1 MCLQNNRFY
10 YIITSTIIN
19 IKYLSE
25 GGFVNKQVMYYDG
38 VAIVKDENGN
48 ERKIQN
54 CDNLDDILVE
64 ENVIETIQNQINVL
78 EYNSLLFSKYRLG
91 DMLSIPMPTL
101 ITILVPSIMMH
112 ITSSLNRSII
122 DGMIYTKFGLV
133 EKDKFLSVFIAA
145 FLPYALS
152 QSNKWYNEYVEDKK
166 CEMGRKITIQELK
179 SGLLNSKEILE
190 EMRRKSIPS
199 TTIQTSHII
208 DDKERLEILREHV
221 SFYYEIGYN
230 FKEYYRYYIKYGDLP
245 EAIKEEYNSTAIDI
259 AKRILESNKG
269 FTKKYNR

>member
-1 MCLQNNRFY
+1 M
-10 YIITSTIIN
+10 
-19 IKYLSE
+19 
-25 GGFVNKQVMYYDG
+25 NKQVMYYDG

-48 ERKIQN
+48 EREIQN

-64 ENVIETIQNQINVL
+64 ENVIEAIQNQINIL

-101 ITILVPSIMMH
+101 ITILVPSIMTH
-112 ITSSLNRSII
+112 ITSNLNRSII

-133 EKDKFLSVFIAA
+133 EKDKFLAFFIAA

-179 SGLLNSKEILE
+179 SRLLNSKEILE
-190 EMRRKSIPS
+190 EMRSRSNPS
-199 TTIQTSHII
+199 TAIQTSHII
-208 DDKERLEILREHV
+208 DDKERLEILHEHV

-245 EAIKEEYNSTAIDI
+245 ETIKEEYNSTAVDM

-269 FTKKYNR
+269 FIKKYKKI